1 MAGKHSRKG
10 SNKPLIILI
19 IVAVVVIAAIV
30 AGGIFLMNGGIPGMN
45 NQQEATQVM
54 TNPTEATTVAA
65 TTAAASEGQTT
76 ASPVTEAATTAPA
89 ETGVSRV
96 EPQIDVQVPTDEGV
110 PVQVPTDEGVP
121 VSYFNATYIPSLTAK
136 DVHTG
141 EEVSLREAFGTNYA
155 NSTLTFNSDG
165 TFRDTLTAGEA
176 DSGAYVVQGEKIHA
190 TYTNDKNMK
199 IEVTEWDNGAPVSF
213 QVIYGDCIVYFGKN

>member
-65 TTAAASEGQTT
+65 TTAVTSEGQTT

-89 ETGVSRV
+89 ETGVSRA
-96 EPQIDVQVPTDEGV
+96 EPQID
-110 PVQVPTDEGVP
+110 VQVPTDEGVP

-199 IEVTEWDNGAPVSF
+199 IEVTEWDNGTPVSF

>member
-1 MAGKHSRKG
+1 MAGKHSQKG
-10 SNKPLIILI
+10 SNAPLIILI
-19 IVAVVVIAAIV
+19 IVAVVVVAAVV
-30 AGGIFLMNGGIPGMN
+30 AGVFFLMNGGIPGFG
-45 NQQEATQVM
+45 NQEQDPTQVI
-54 TNPTEATTVAA
+54 TTPTTAISASPSTDNQSA
-65 TTAAASEGQTT
+65 TTAQN
-76 ASPVTEAATTAPA
+76 TEAATTAPA

-96 EPQIDVQVPTDEGV
+96 EPQID
-110 PVQVPTDEGVP
+110 VQVPTDEGVP

-141 EEVSLREAFGTNYA
+141 EEVSLREAFGSNYA

-199 IEVTEWDNGAPVSF
+199 IEVTEWDNGTPVSF

>member
-30 AGGIFLMNGGIPGMN
+30 AGGIFLMNGRIPGMN

-65 TTAAASEGQTT
+65 TTA
-76 ASPVTEAATTAPA
+76 PA
-89 ETGVSRV
+89 ETGVSRA
-96 EPQIDVQVPTDEGV
+96 EPQID
-110 PVQVPTDEGVP
+110 VQVPTDEGVP

-199 IEVTEWDNGAPVSF
+199 IEVTEWDNGTPVSF